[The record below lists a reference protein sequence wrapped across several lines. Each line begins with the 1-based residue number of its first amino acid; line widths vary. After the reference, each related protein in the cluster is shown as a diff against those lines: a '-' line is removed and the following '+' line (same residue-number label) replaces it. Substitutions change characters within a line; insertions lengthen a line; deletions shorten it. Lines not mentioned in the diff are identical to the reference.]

1 MERGNPCERL
11 SKKTYGQVLSDEI
24 SRKQLMQY
32 MRTSVFEIIGL
43 KPFYDECDRISIEFT
58 DQFFREQ
65 TDFLWHD
72 KPSETK
78 VKRFYYIL
86 LKLQRDFGQDFV
98 LGLSDH
104 NKPSL
109 TNLSLKLKFPLRKFL
124 KDKEQKMDSVT
135 IEELIEYLRKLWQ
148 NVLQRLGYHGY
159 ELK

>member
-1 MERGNPCERL
+1 MEKGNPCERL
-11 SKKTYGQVLSDEI
+11 SKKTYGQVLSDET
-24 SRKQLMQY
+24 SRKQLMQCL
-32 MRTSVFEIIGL
+32 RTSVFEIVGL
-43 KPFYDECDRISIEFT
+43 KPFYDESNRISIELT

-72 KPSETK
+72 KPSDTK

-86 LKLQRDFGQDFV
+86 VKLQRDFGQDFV

-104 NKPSL
+104 SRPSL

-124 KDKEQKMDSVT
+124 QDEEQKIDSVI
-135 IEELIEYLRKLWQ
+135 IEELIRYLRKLWQ
-148 NVLQRLGYHGY
+148 NVLQRLSYHGY